1 MNKSNEK
8 NRYLVFLKA
17 EYIRDAQGYTC
28 GNAADCDA
36 SDDDWPDAGGPMLL
50 LDKTCSMED
59 LKACIDRNYPDIDY
73 DVLDVM
79 VANDAYMVT
88 VKKNAKNKYFPLHE
102 GDRVRLSGDSCSLGI
117 KDYNVRVDSEATVV
131 VEPHDDDSKVLVN
144 IDYIDGES
152 NVCVSVKRDKLS
164 VIISPS
170 YKRIQKVLAESREK
184 AAELGVELH
193 VDKDTF
199 VDDDHLDTVWYGGE
213 LGWLKYAGYEVHFE
227 VTGDVFITGT
237 YNGEPFEYRNKN
249 NDGAMSHNADDALR
263 SNFFSDGQFHEA
275 IQNCDIE
282 YENNNWV
289 EAHVK
294 KADGEWIDAVVD
306 DADDVLDV
314 FSNITA
320 WVDWLEREFINA
332 DTGWICTDPDTM
344 QWRREVPEKGEGVFE
359 LAQVNEY
366 VSHFKVAHG
375 FVYPADVEKDKDELM
390 SSYDWPE
397 ETINSDDFPAI
408 LAEASFETGVT
419 EYDSPKEYDSFEKAA
434 RALGNL
440 IGVDVETYLNEKE

>member
-1 MNKSNEK
+1 MMNNEK

-59 LKACIDRNYPDIDY
+59 LKACINRNYPDIDY

-88 VKKNAKNKYFPLHE
+88 VKKDAKNKYFPLHE
-102 GDRVRLSGDSCSLGI
+102 GDRIRLSGDSCDLGI

-131 VEPHDDDSKVLVN
+131 IEPHDDDSKVLVN

-193 VDKDTF
+193 VDEDTF

-227 VTGDVFITGT
+227 VTGEVFITGT

-249 NDGAMSHNADDALR
+249 NDGAMSRNADDALR
-263 SNFFSDGQFHEA
+263 SNFFSDEQFHEA

-294 KADGEWIDAVVD
+294 KADGEWIDEVVD

-344 QWRREVPEKGEGVFE
+344 QWRREAPEKGEGVFE

-375 FVYPADVEKDKDELM
+375 FVYPADVEDDKDELIA
-390 SSYDWPE
+390 SYDWPE
-397 ETINSDDFPAI
+397 ETINSDNFPAI
-408 LAEASFETGVT
+408 LAEASFESGGT

>member
-1 MNKSNEK
+1 MMNNEK

-28 GNAADCDA
+28 GDAADCDT

-88 VKKNAKNKYFPLHE
+88 VKKDAKNKYFPLHE
-102 GDRVRLSGDSCSLGI
+102 GDRVRLSGDSCDLGI
-117 KDYNVRVDSEATVV
+117 EDYNVRVDSEATVV

-152 NVCVSVKRDKLS
+152 NVYVSVKRDKLS

-193 VDKDTF
+193 VDEDTF
-199 VDDDHLDTVWYGGE
+199 IDDDHLDTVWYGGE

-227 VTGDVFITGT
+227 VIGDVVI
-237 YNGEPFEYRNKN
+237 
-249 NDGAMSHNADDALR
+249 
-263 SNFFSDGQFHEA
+263 
-275 IQNCDIE
+275 DIE
-282 YENNNWV
+282 CENNNWV

-294 KADGEWIDAVVD
+294 KADGEWIDEVVD

-320 WVDWLEREFINA
+320 WVDWLEREFINVNA
-332 DTGWICTDPDTM
+332 DTGWICTDPDAM
-344 QWRREVPEKGEGVFE
+344 QWRREAPEKGEGVFE

-366 VSHFKVAHG
+366 VSHFNVAHG
-375 FVYPADVEKDKDELM
+375 FVYPADVEKDKDELIFA
-390 SSYDWPE
+390 YDWPE
-397 ETINSDDFPAI
+397 ETIKSDDFPAI
-408 LAEASFETGVT
+408 LAEASFEFAAT
-419 EYDSPKEYDSFEKAA
+419 EYDGIVEYDSFEKAA

>member
-1 MNKSNEK
+1 MMNNEK

-73 DVLDVM
+73 DVLDVL

-88 VKKNAKNKYFPLHE
+88 VKKDAKNKYFPLHE

-131 VEPHDDDSKVLVN
+131 IEPHDDDSKVLVN

-227 VTGDVFITGT
+227 VTGEVFITGT
-237 YNGEPFEYRNKN
+237 YNGDPFEYRNKN

-263 SNFFSDGQFHEA
+263 SNFFSDEQFHEA

-294 KADGEWIDAVVD
+294 KADGEWIDEVVD

-344 QWRREVPEKGEGVFE
+344 QWRREAPEKGEGVFE

-375 FVYPADVEKDKDELM
+375 FVYPADVENDKDELM

-397 ETINSDDFPAI
+397 ETINSDDFPAL
-408 LAEASFETGVT
+408 LAEASFESGGT
-419 EYDSPKEYDSFEKAA
+419 EYDSPKEYDSFKKAA

-440 IGVDVETYLNEKE
+440 IGVDVEPYLNEKE